1 MNRIKLIN
9 KEQGL
14 PVVLIKVNSDSIEV
28 SDVNEASAKEIV
40 SCTGAFDGEYSMK
53 LELNQLYN
61 IINSYS
67 TDTIRIAYG
76 DNTAILI
83 TDEEK
88 TIRNIMPESRLI

>member
-1 MNRIKLIN
+1 
-9 KEQGL
+9 
-14 PVVLIKVNSDSIEV
+14 
-28 SDVNEASAKEIV
+28 
-40 SCTGAFDGEYSMK
+40 MK